1 MIKIR
6 KSAESD
12 GQAVYDLLWSARAEI
27 PLRDTFENS
36 DNRAWIMKHC
46 GQGHIWIALDGKIPI
61 GFLFRSLDELFYLV
75 VASAHRGNGVGR
87 ALLRKGKRKGAY
99 CRINPTNAAA
109 ISLVET
115 EGFVKSK
122 HWAAGQWVRYDYRPS

>member
-6 KSAESD
+6 KSTERD
-12 GQAVYDLLWSARAEI
+12 GQSVYDLLWSARAKI
-27 PLRDTFENS
+27 PLRDSFENV

-46 GQGHIWIALDGKIPI
+46 GEGHMWVALDGKRLI
-61 GFLFRSLDELFYLV
+61 GFLLRSLDELFYLV

-99 CRINPTNAAA
+99 CRINPTNTSA
-109 ISLVET
+109 ISPVET
-115 EGFVKSK
+115 EGFVKSNQ
-122 HWAAGQWVRYDYRPS
+122 WAAGQWVRYDYRPS